1 METLKLSCG
10 MEDADATS
18 LTLLNLKE
26 LQMANERRE
35 DEDQMEPSA
44 EVEQVRNDAEN
55 SPEDSEDIEKVKDD
69 EWMDDRFQATD
80 N

>member
-1 METLKLSCG
+1 M
-10 MEDADATS
+10 
-18 LTLLNLKE
+18 LLNLKE
-26 LQMANERRE
+26 LQMANERD

-55 SPEDSEDIEKVKDD
+55 SPEDSEDVEKIKDD
-69 EWMDDRFQATD
+69 EWNDDRFQATD